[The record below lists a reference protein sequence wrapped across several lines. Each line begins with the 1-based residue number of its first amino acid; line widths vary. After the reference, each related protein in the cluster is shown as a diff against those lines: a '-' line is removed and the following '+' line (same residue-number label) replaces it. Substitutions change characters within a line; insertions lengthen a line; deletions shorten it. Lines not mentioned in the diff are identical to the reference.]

1 VAGDGDGDAGEV
13 AAPVAPPPPA
23 GDPSPDAM
31 SVAGD
36 GDGGGDAGEV
46 AAPVAPIPPAGDPSP
61 DATSVAER
69 PKRKRQNLGAR
80 GWKRM
85 V

>member
-1 VAGDGDGDAGEV
+1 
-13 AAPVAPPPPA
+13 
-23 GDPSPDAM
+23 M